1 MRKSHVKYDKIL
13 SYDIIESN
21 YKDICSKTRHRNK
34 IVKFDLFHAVNINSI
49 LNELSNRQYKHS
61 SYNIFLIKEPK
72 YRIVMSEGIKDKIIN
87 HVISNEFLKPALYPK
102 LIEENVATRVGKGT
116 DAAIRICKKY
126 FLRMMNKYG
135 NFYILKFDISK
146 YFYNID
152 HEVLKG
158 MLKEIF
164 VDQEVLNILY
174 EIIDSTDADYINS
187 EIDRCVNR
195 EIEKLS
201 KIGSKE
207 SKKQIEELKKIP
219 YYYNGKGLGI
229 GSLSN
234 QIFAIFYL
242 NGIDHYIKENLGI
255 KEYVRFMD
263 DGIIFSNDK
272 EYLKRVKS
280 ILVAKIEE
288 LKLRLNDKTEIYTSK
303 GGFDFVGYRFSC
315 KNGRLLMRLKNATK
329 RRMKRKF
336 LVLEKY
342 DQEKLVRVKASYNG
356 MLKYCTTKSLYN
368 RNYKKEE

>member
-1 MRKSHVKYDKIL
+1 MRKSHVKYDKML